1 MAKGPQARMAS
12 PIQIILNDKDYEQA
26 RDAGGGGPKKDFFAN
41 RDKEF
46 REHKTKLINQ
56 LAALS
61 RTINAQPQG
70 DVGYIKVVLR
80 RAAWAKSHRPTSA
93 LFNSKRATLAG
104 GGDLGEMYFEVRPR
118 NLDVLAR
125 DIASAEE
132 ETRMKF
138 NKAKNKMEPNPT
150 PLRSE
155 TGAIERIEPYGPRDK
170 RSFSVEEAVSW
181 LASPMTGSSYQIEL
195 FDVPPPHNEW
205 DAFDSGKQKLYRS
218 FIEGLSAVGP
228 GLTVQRLFIRDKAQ
242 PLVSIRLGRSAQPPT
257 LLLDTPPSVEHKRIL
272 TPFDPGIERH
282 HRLLAFL
289 DQHPLVRRVDLPAI
303 VVRTI
308 DGEKRSAQ
316 SVAAR
321 GRERP
326 TAITLPVRQ
335 TTRRYP
341 RMGVIDGG
349 MSPHLTDWIIDRWDP
364 IDAADANLDHAT
376 FIGGLAVAGGVL
388 NTTTICPEPDGAE
401 LVDIAVYPD
410 EDIATAFASYY
421 PYGVT
426 QFFDEVEYAVADAK
440 ARHGVRIFN
449 MSLNVQH
456 PATPD
461 RYSPFAA
468 RLDQIAEANDAIIFV
483 PTGNTATQD
492 TRSEWPANDTD
503 ALVALASARNDS
515 MLTPAESIRN
525 VSVAAL
531 NPPDLTSCIA
541 HAPARYSRRGPGLR
555 TGIKPDLAHIGG
567 SGSPQ
572 TPLGHGLFSFQ
583 PDGSVYDGCGTSYA
597 TPIVA
602 KTASVLEHSI
612 EGTVSRETLI
622 GLLLHHAQMPEI
634 LTSNALKGVA
644 RHLVGFGKPPSAQE
658 ILEGSDHQ
666 ITLVLAS
673 RIRKDQ
679 QISFNFSWPPSLV
692 GLDGKCRGTARLTLV
707 STPPLDP
714 RFGSEFVR
722 VNIGAALQQEDFDK
736 EGKIHWKSRIDPIYL
751 PGKAEAPVVEAEQ
764 IEHGLKWS
772 PVKAFAKTIPQGV
785 GKSSNWRLF
794 IEYVTRA
801 NQEMPENGVPFTA
814 LLTISDPKG
823 ELPIFNEMRQGLNAL
838 GVQVEDIRTAAR
850 ILTRV

>member
-1 MAKGPQARMAS
+1 MAS
-12 PIQIILNDKDYEQA
+12 PIQIILNDRDYEQA
-26 RDAGGGGPKKDFFAN
+26 RDKGGGGPKKDFFAG

-46 REHKTKLINQ
+46 HEHKAKLINQ
-56 LAALS
+56 LATLS
-61 RTINAQPQG
+61 RAIAAQPQG
-70 DVGYIKVVLR
+70 DVGYIKVILR
-80 RAAWAKSHRPTSA
+80 RAAWAKSHRPTST
-93 LFNSKRATLAG
+93 LFSAKRTTLAG

-118 NLDVLAR
+118 NLDSLAR
-125 DIASAEE
+125 DIASAEDD
-132 ETRMKF
+132 TRMKL
-138 NKAKNKMEPNPT
+138 NKNKNKMEPNPS

-155 TGAIERIEPYGPRDK
+155 TGAVERIELYGPRDK
-170 RSFSVEEAVSW
+170 RSFSVDEAVSW
-181 LASPMTGSSYQIEL
+181 LASPMTGSAYQIEL

-205 DAFDSGKQKLYRS
+205 DAFDSGKQRLFRT
-218 FIEGLSAVGP
+218 FLEGLSAVGA
-228 GLTVQRLFIRDKAQ
+228 GLTVQRLFIREKAQ
-242 PLVSIRLGRSAQPPT
+242 PLVAVRLGKSVQPPT
-257 LLLDTPPSVEHKRIL
+257 LLLDTPPSMDHKRSL

-289 DQHPLVRRVDLPAI
+289 DQHPLVRHVDLPAV

-316 SVAAR
+316 SAAAS
-321 GRERP
+321 GRARP
-326 TAITLPVRQ
+326 APIALPVRQ
-335 TTRRYP
+335 AARRYP
-341 RMGVIDGG
+341 RMGIIDGG
-349 MSPHLTDWIIDRWDP
+349 MSSHLTDWIIDRWDP
-364 IDAADANLDHAT
+364 IDAADADHEHAT
-376 FIGGLAVAGGVL
+376 FIGGLAVAGGAL
-388 NTTTICPEPDGAE
+388 NTSAICSEPDGAE
-401 LVDIAVYPD
+401 LIDIAVYPD
-410 EDIATAFASYY
+410 ENKATAFASYY
-421 PYGVT
+421 PHGVT

-483 PTGNTATQD
+483 PTGNTASQD
-492 TRSEWPANDTD
+492 TRAEWPADETS
-503 ALVALASARNDS
+503 ALVVLASARNDAI
-515 MLTPAESIRN
+515 LTPAESVRN

-531 NPPDLTSCIA
+531 NPPDLNPCIA

-572 TPLGHGLFSFQ
+572 SPLGHGLFSFR
-583 PDGSVYDGCGTSYA
+583 PDGTVYDSCGTSYA

-602 KTASVLEHSI
+602 KTASVLEQSI
-612 EGTVSRETLI
+612 EGTVSRETLVA
-622 GLLLHHAQMPEI
+622 LLYHHAQMPDI
-634 LTSNALKGVA
+634 LTSRALKGIA
-644 RHLVGFGKPPSAQE
+644 RHLVGFGKPPSAQQ

-679 QISFNFSWPPSLV
+679 QISFNFTWPPSLV
-692 GLDGKCRGTARLTLV
+692 GPGGKCRGSARLTLV

-722 VNIGAALQQEDFDK
+722 VNVDAKLQQEDFDK
-736 EGKIHWKSRIDPIYL
+736 DGEIHWKSRIDPVYL

-772 PVKAFAKTIPQGV
+772 PVKAFAKTMPQGV

-794 IEYVTRA
+794 IDYVTRA
-801 NQEMPENGVPFTA
+801 NQEMPENGVPFTV
-814 LLTISDPKG
+814 LLTLSDPKG
-823 ELPIFNEMRQGLNAL
+823 ELPVFNEMRQGLNAL
-838 GVQVEDIRTAAR
+838 GVQVEDIRTASR
-850 ILTRV
+850 VLTRV